1 MPQIH
6 MGGMLFD
13 RSAGKGIKRRY
24 IPPPMIISFLDKV
37 GVPNNSE
44 SNVLCHFIYIYIYR
58 LLRKRMILQIGS
70 LRIQSSRLFNLASH
84 VLSPFVPISLVL
96 TVICLMEQFFSI
108 LIHKVNVPPVILIS
122 GEFTGTETCSHSWL
136 TTMPL
141 TAPSHHFCTCLH
153 LSKVFQ
159 L

>member
-44 SNVLCHFIYIYIYR
+44 SNVLCHFIYIYR

-70 LRIQSSRLFNLASH
+70 LRIQSLRLKLLFNLASH

-96 TVICLMEQFFSI
+96 TVICLMEQVFSI
-108 LIHKVNVPPVILIS
+108 LIHKMNVPPVLLIS

-136 TTMPL
+136 TT
-141 TAPSHHFCTCLH
+141 S
-153 LSKVFQ
+153 S
-159 L
+159 